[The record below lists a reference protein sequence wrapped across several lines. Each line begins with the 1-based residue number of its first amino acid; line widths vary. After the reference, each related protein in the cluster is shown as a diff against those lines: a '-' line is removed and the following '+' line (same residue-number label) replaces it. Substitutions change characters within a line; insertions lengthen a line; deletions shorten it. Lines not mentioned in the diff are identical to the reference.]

1 MISIIVPVYKSEKT
15 LEKCIKSLLSQ
26 TDSDFEILLV
36 VDGLKTALSLMK
48 AMSFYNKSLRECVEE
63 LNIYPQL
70 LVNEKVY
77 DKNIVLNDE
86 DIKNKI
92 DEISNILGSDGRIL
106 VRPSGTEP
114 LIRVMVEAKS
124 DDICNK
130 YVYEVIDLIKAKGYA
145 QA

>member
-1 MISIIVPVYKSEKT
+1 
-15 LEKCIKSLLSQ
+15 
-26 TDSDFEILLV
+26 
-36 VDGLKTALSLMK
+36 MK

-70 LVNEKVY
+70 LVNERVI